1 MLRFGKTLS
10 LYGINAMQLFSDD
23 IFKVINQLDI
33 QPVYNKERPTQIDY
47 YENTKIYFIKKIDG
61 VVK

>member
-1 MLRFGKTLS
+1 
-10 LYGINAMQLFSDD
+10 MQLFSDD